1 VSTKERSFL
10 FTDQEDSLKRI
21 LIAMSAA
28 AFGVLALA
36 ISNAFA
42 QGGTGGGFPAQ
53 TGLFNDAVLLARVLP
68 LVAALGIGF
77 GIWQGKLSMRQPKSS
92 PNSPFVIRHDFG
104 TVVSHWINAIGFIGG
119 IITGAIVL
127 RWLQRPDEMRGVF
140 AIHYVAASL
149 MVFGVSSHLSQH
161 TVTGGL
167 GLLPRTLKD
176 VREGLGELVEYA
188 GIFGPAGAAFRVKL
202 PEIIR
207 ETFAETFRSF
217 GIAPPKKLGKYLP
230 AEKSFSYVPW
240 AIVVAVMVVTG
251 LIKSFRY
258 LYPIPP
264 TFIASVTSV
273 HDLFAYLSV
282 AMLVIHLAAV
292 SLAPRNWPLLG
303 SMFTMR
309 VNRQHVQQWHP
320 LWFKELIAGEQP
332 SASQPKAEQRAPAQ
346 ATAE

>member
-1 VSTKERSFL
+1 M
-10 FTDQEDSLKRI
+10 KRI
-21 LIAMSAA
+21 LIATCAA
-28 AFGVLALA
+28 AFVVSVLAIDNVL
-36 ISNAFA
+36 A
-42 QGGTGGGFPAQ
+42 QGGTGGGYPPQ
-53 TGLFNDAVLLARVLP
+53 SDLFDDAVMLARVLP

-77 GIWQGKLSMRQPKSS
+77 GVWQGKLSLRQPKSS

-104 TVVSHWINAIGFIGG
+104 TVVSHWINALGFIGAM
-119 IITGAIVL
+119 ITGAIVL
-127 RWLQRPDEMRGVF
+127 RWLQRPVELRGVF
-140 AIHYVAASL
+140 AIHYVTAS
-149 MVFGVSSHLSQH
+149 MIVFALSSHLSQH
-161 TVTGGL
+161 AVTGGM
-167 GLLPRTLKD
+167 GLLPRAFKD

-188 GIFGPAGAAFRVKL
+188 GIFGPAGAAFRIKL
-202 PEIIR
+202 PKVIR

-230 AEKSFSYVPW
+230 AEKSFSFVPW
-240 AIVVAVMVVTG
+240 AIIVTVMVVTG

-273 HDLFAYLSV
+273 HDLFAYISV

-309 VNRQHVQQWHP
+309 VSRKHVQQWHP
-320 LWFKELIAGEQP
+320 LWFQELTAREQAP
-332 SASQPKAEQRAPAQ
+332 ASQPQTEQRAPAQ
-346 ATAE
+346 ATGE

>member
-1 VSTKERSFL
+1 M
-10 FTDQEDSLKRI
+10 KRI
-21 LIAMSAA
+21 FFAIGTA
-28 AFGVLALA
+28 AFGVLVLALN
-36 ISNAFA
+36 SAFA
-42 QGGTGGGFPAQ
+42 QGGTTGGLPPQ
-53 TGLFNDAVLLARVLP
+53 SGLFDDAVLLARVLP
-68 LVAALGIGF
+68 LAAALGIGF
-77 GIWQGKLSMRQPKSS
+77 GVWQGKLSMRQPKSS
-92 PNSPFVIRHDFG
+92 PNWPFVIRHDFG
-104 TVVSHWINAIGFIGG
+104 TVVAHWINALGFVGAMV
-119 IITGAIVL
+119 TGAIVL

-140 AIHYVAASL
+140 AIHYVAAS
-149 MVFGVSSHLSQH
+149 MIVFALASHLSQH
-161 TVTGGL
+161 AVTGGM
-167 GLLPRTLKD
+167 GLLPRRFKD

-188 GIFGPAGAAFRVKL
+188 GIFGPAGAAFRIKW
-202 PEIIR
+202 PKIIR

-217 GIAPPKKLGKYLP
+217 GIVPPKKLGKYLP

-240 AIVVAVMVVTG
+240 AIVVSVMVVTG

-282 AMLVIHLAAV
+282 AMLAIHLAAV

-309 VNRQHVQQWHP
+309 VSRKHIQQWHP
-320 LWFKELIAGEQP
+320 LWFQELTRREQA
-332 SASQPKAEQRAPAQ
+332 SASQPPAEQRAPAQ

>member
-1 VSTKERSFL
+1 
-10 FTDQEDSLKRI
+10 LKRI
-21 LIAMSAA
+21 FFAICAA
-28 AFGVLALA
+28 AFGVLVLA
-36 ISNAFA
+36 MNNAFA
-42 QGGTGGGFPAQ
+42 QGGTAGGLPPQ
-53 TGLFNDAVLLARVLP
+53 SDLFGDAVLLARVLP

-77 GIWQGKLSMRQPKSS
+77 GVWQGKLSMRQPKSS
-92 PNSPFVIRHDFG
+92 PSSPFVIRHDFG
-104 TVVSHWINAIGFIGG
+104 TVVTHWINAVGFIGAM
-119 IITGAIVL
+119 ITGAIVL

-140 AIHYVAASL
+140 AIHYVAAS
-149 MVFGVSSHLSQH
+149 MIVFAVSSHLSQH
-161 TVTGGL
+161 AVTGGM
-167 GLLPRTLKD
+167 GLLPRTFRE

-188 GIFGPAGAAFRVKL
+188 GIFGPTGAAFRIKL
-202 PEIIR
+202 PKVLR
-207 ETFAETFRSF
+207 DTFAETFRSF

-240 AIVVAVMVVTG
+240 VIVVAVMVATG

-309 VNRQHVQQWHP
+309 VSRRHVQQWHP
-320 LWFKELIAGEQP
+320 LWFQELTAREQA
-332 SASQPKAEQRAPAQ
+332 SASQHQADQRAPAQ

>member
-1 VSTKERSFL
+1 M
-10 FTDQEDSLKRI
+10 KRI
-21 LIAMSAA
+21 LIATCAA

-36 ISNAFA
+36 MNNAFA
-42 QGGTGGGFPAQ
+42 QGGTVGGFPPQ
-53 TGLFNDAVLLARVLP
+53 SDLFNDAVMLARVLP
-68 LVAALGIGF
+68 LAAALGIGF
-77 GIWQGKLSMRQPKSS
+77 GVWQGKLSLRQPKSS
-92 PNSPFVIRHDFG
+92 PNWPFVIRHDFG
-104 TVVSHWINAIGFIGG
+104 TVLSHWINAIGFVGG

-140 AIHYVAASL
+140 AIHYVAAS
-149 MVFGVSSHLSQH
+149 MVVFGISSHLSQH
-161 TVTGGL
+161 AVTGGT
-167 GLLPRTLKD
+167 GLLPRTFKD

-202 PEIIR
+202 PKIIR
-207 ETFAETFRSF
+207 ETFSETFRSF
-217 GIAPPKKLGKYLP
+217 GLTPPKKLGKYLP

-240 AIVVAVMVVTG
+240 AIIVAVMIVTG

-273 HDLFAYLSV
+273 HDLFAYLSLG
-282 AMLVIHLAAV
+282 MLVIHLAAV

-309 VNRQHVQQWHP
+309 VSRKHVQQWHP
-320 LWFKELIAGEQP
+320 LWFQELTAREQA
-332 SASQPKAEQRAPAQ
+332 SASQPQAEQRAPAQ